1 MVISNDTT
9 PSITAKNVILASNSP
24 RRRELLQYILPSFQ
38 IAPSRDVDEC
48 YPDTLPAQQVSEYLS
63 RIKAEAYKDLVT
75 DNTLLI
81 TADTVVICDNRIL
94 GKPKDAAQATEM
106 LQMLSSKE
114 HVVTT
119 GVTVMSATKTIS
131 FTETTAVTF
140 NALSDDEIAKY
151 IEVYKP
157 FDKAGAYGIQ
167 EWIGCIGI
175 SGINGC
181 FYNVMGLPLHRLYK
195 AIIEIG

>member
-48 YPDTLPAQQVSEYLS
+48 HPDALPAQQVSEYLS

>member
-24 RRRELLQYILPSFQ
+24 RRRELLQHILPSFQ

-48 YPDTLPAQQVSEYLS
+48 YPDTLPARQVSEYLS

-140 NALSDDEIAKY
+140 NALSDGEIAKY